1 MDGGPEMNIILE
13 GGPRFKDENLDR
25 GTRLH
30 PVDQAV
36 LLALCLDVSNSNPAD
51 GLTNEE
57 MLPYIEKVLSTGSD
71 SNWMIYSTALL
82 ERSWLEFERRKTA
95 DRAMLQMQALIDQ
108 HSTKLTITQS
118 TYKSIE
124 ESAPAQDRLRF
135 IYCVAYLSH
144 FELKRDLAFK
154 YLQCQVFVSAL
165 NYFRELELWDEVVTC
180 YQLLQ
185 KPQRAE
191 IGW

>member
-1 MDGGPEMNIILE
+1 MG
-13 GGPRFKDENLDR
+13 
-25 GTRLH
+25 
-30 PVDQAV
+30 Q
-36 LLALCLDVSNSNPAD
+36 S
-51 GLTNEE
+51 
-57 MLPYIEKVLSTGSD
+57 

-108 HSTKLTITQS
+108 HSTKLTLMQS

-124 ESAPAQDRLRF
+124 DSAPAHDRLRY
-135 IYCVAYLSH
+135 IYCVTYLSH

-154 YLQCQVFVSAL
+154 YLRSQVFASAL

-180 YQLLQ
+180 YQLMS
-185 KPQRAE
+185 KPHRAE
-191 IGW
+191 LGLFTSYLHLKP